1 MRDQTAGPQAAI
13 RRWIIER
20 AVKALALFG
29 VEQRSGAGVEA
40 AQIAQPVNPGLV
52 IPSDK
57 NADPA
62 LRIPGH
68 LGRDLRRPAACQQP
82 EDLEMRALD
91 RVLFFPI
98 PMIQLIGSQD
108 VQSDKPCFPCS
119 SKWKPNSFIGTLHPP
134 LVSGIANDNSA
145 TIDSQSLF
153 RVYSKTKT

>member
-1 MRDQTAGPQAAI
+1 VKPDGQADRLRGRSTGRHRAVD
-13 RRWIIER
+13 RPSGR

-91 RVLFFPI
+91 RVLFLPI
-98 PMIQLIGSQD
+98 PMIQLIGIKMFNQINLASHAQ
-108 VQSDKPCFPCS
+108 
-119 SKWKPNSFIGTLHPP
+119 
-134 LVSGIANDNSA
+134 
-145 TIDSQSLF
+145 
-153 RVYSKTKT
+153 

>member
-1 MRDQTAGPQAAI
+1 VKPDGRADPLRDQTAGPQAAI
-13 RRWIIER
+13 GRWIIER
-20 AVKALALFG
+20 TVKALALVG
-29 VEQRSGAGVEA
+29 VEHGAGVEA

-98 PMIQLIGSQD
+98 PMIQLIGIKMFNQINLASHAQ
-108 VQSDKPCFPCS
+108 
-119 SKWKPNSFIGTLHPP
+119 
-134 LVSGIANDNSA
+134 
-145 TIDSQSLF
+145 
-153 RVYSKTKT
+153 